1 MELEPAVAVGRRA
14 LGDVDG
20 DGLRVAAPGPPRLE
34 ALLRGWRGRHGVLVG
49 NALAAGFQ
57 EDVQDG
63 RGLLLCE
70 MPVGSLSLLCFSA
83 VETSVGNPAIEDC
96 VGRCSIKVMYVVRV
110 CVDQGGFLRLVR
122 VSQAWLCCTLDHA

>member
-20 DGLRVAAPGPPRLE
+20 DSLRVAAPGPPRLE
-34 ALLRGWRGRHGVLVG
+34 ALLRGWRRRHGVLVG

-63 RGLLLCE
+63 RRLLLCE
-70 MPVGSLSLLCFSA
+70 MPLGSVSFVYFSP
-83 VETSVGNPAIEDC
+83 VETRVNDLGIEESGGN
-96 VGRCSIKVMYVVRV
+96 VQSR
-110 CVDQGGFLRLVR
+110 
-122 VSQAWLCCTLDHA
+122 